1 MTKKSIKKREQEAIE
16 KNKAEDESYLEKLY
30 SLYLAGFKD
39 IQQGLSLLYLKYAGK
54 EGLSIDEAMDKI
66 SKADARR
73 FAEKAK
79 SYSKEKNFSKRSLEV
94 LGLYTLGKRVT
105 RLDLMKRQTLLNT
118 INLATQEEAM
128 LKDRLEEVAKKEVVR
143 QAGILGLDHMVKNQV
158 FNESDKIIYAKF
170 HKARFSD
177 RIWANQR
184 ELQRRLERGI
194 DRTIL
199 KGENPKAWAKDL
211 EGVLR
216 KEMLDKG
223 RKNARYMAN
232 RIAITETSRVQGDI
246 ALECF
251 KRGGYEKYIYI
262 AELDHR
268 TCSVCEELDG
278 QIFLVSEAFPGVN
291 MYPMHPMCRCSTA
304 AYMEEEKE
312 NSEDIFTEEEE
323 FDGGNGYNENKE
335 TTLVTLATGLFV
347 TRKQFGKKSGK
358 HMKDYGLNPKDKRDR
373 VVFERKI
380 KEIVNKADEIV
391 EGIDWLGQGR
401 PLRGYIKEEDVVLQN
416 SRGFFVTILKGG
428 VHNKR
433 VKKAR
438 GEKV

>member
-1 MTKKSIKKREQEAIE
+1 MTKKSIKKREQEIIE
-16 KNKAEDESYLEKLY
+16 KNKAEDKSYLEKVY
-30 SLYLAGFKD
+30 SLYLAGFQD
-39 IQQGLSLLYLKYAGK
+39 IQKELSLLYLKYAGK
-54 EGLSIDEAMDKI
+54 EGLTMEDAMVKV
-66 SKADARR
+66 SKKDAKE
-73 FAEKAK
+73 FSEKAK
-79 SYSKEKNFSKRSLEV
+79 KYSKEKDFPKRAKEILGIYALE
-94 LGLYTLGKRVT
+94 KRVS
-105 RLDLMKRQTLLNT
+105 RLDLMKRQALLST
-118 INLATQEEAM
+118 IDLANQEESL
-128 LKDRLEEVAKKEVVR
+128 LKSRLEDVIKKEVSR
-143 QAGILGLDHMVKNQV
+143 QAGLLGMDQEIKKEILKN
-158 FNESDKIIYAKF
+158 SDKVLYAKF

-199 KGENPKAWAKDL
+199 KGENPKAWSKNL

-232 RIAITETSRVQGDI
+232 RIAITETSRVQGAI
-246 ALECF
+246 ALDCF

-268 TCSVCEELDG
+268 TCSICEELDG
-278 QIFLVSEAFPGVN
+278 QVFLVSEALPGAN

-380 KEIVNKADEIV
+380 KEIVNKADEII